1 MKKIFLIVLF
11 TTISFFSTAKLLY
24 RCNGLMMGPKWLNE
38 TNVVF
43 MTGFEVLE
51 NLPENELSI
60 VESNKYAMVLL
71 DNEISIVL
79 LYGNYDSN
87 CRHVFTKSC
96 LPDLGNS
103 TIYGRE
109 LSTGMNVAIF
119 PSNF

>member
-1 MKKIFLIVLF
+1 M
-11 TTISFFSTAKLLY
+11 LL
-24 RCNGLMMGPKWLNE
+24 
-38 TNVVF
+38 
-43 MTGFEVLE
+43 
-51 NLPENELSI
+51 
-60 VESNKYAMVLL
+60 VLL

-119 PSNF
+119 QVIFDLRLFNQDHNL